1 MWYIHTTNCYLAIK
15 KSKVWTYAKH
25 CMRAAKLLQSCPTLF
40 NPMDCRPPG
49 SSVYG
54 ILLARILKGVA
65 MPFSGDLPDS
75 RIEPTSLMSP
85 TLAGKFFTI
94 RASWEAS

>member
-1 MWYIHTTNCYLAIK
+1 MLGGSFDSSVLIFPRRIK
-15 KSKVWTYAKH
+15 ILYAYAKWF
-25 CMRAAKLLQSCPTLF
+25 QSCTTLC
-40 NPMDCRPPG
+40 NPMDCHPPG
-49 SSVYG
+49 SSVCG
-54 ILLARILKGVA
+54 ILLVRILECVA

-94 RASWEAS
+94 RASWEAP